1 MHKIMYSF
9 SIIAIFYGQRAEPI
23 SVWRIPLPMSTV
35 CTNNSIK
42 CLFLILCDF
51 LTRFSFLVV
60 EKTKNKSFSQQF
72 FNNFVYFLVY
82 PPFVQCKKQSKQ
94 KKIVCNACNLF
105 KWHDCK
111 LLQTHRSKIYK
122 NIVYHLQSHVRS
134 AVK

>member
-60 EKTKNKSFSQQF
+60 EKTKNKSFFQQF

-94 KKIVCNACNLF
+94 KKLFVTHATCSNGMTANCCKRTEAKYTKTSFIICNHMCE
-105 KWHDCK
+105 
-111 LLQTHRSKIYK
+111 
-122 NIVYHLQSHVRS
+122 VR
-134 AVK
+134 